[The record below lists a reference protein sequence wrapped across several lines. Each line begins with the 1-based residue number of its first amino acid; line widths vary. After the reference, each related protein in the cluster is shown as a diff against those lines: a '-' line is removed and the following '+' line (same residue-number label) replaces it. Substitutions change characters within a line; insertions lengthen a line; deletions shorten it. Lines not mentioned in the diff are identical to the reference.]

1 MPLVMMRKLED
12 TMAQNHHP
20 VLFSNTSTFIQRPS
34 MAARLVDLLL
44 DWNERA
50 RSRRQLAGL
59 TEGELKDIGL
69 NQSDVTIESSK
80 PFWRF

>member
-1 MPLVMMRKLED
+1 
-12 TMAQNHHP
+12 MAQNPHP
-20 VLFSNTSTFIQRPS
+20 ALFANTSTFIQRPS
-34 MAARLVDLLL
+34 IAARLVDMLL

-69 NQSDVTIESSK
+69 SPSDVTIESSK

>member
-1 MPLVMMRKLED
+1 
-12 TMAQNHHP
+12 MAQHTDHA
-20 VLFSNTSTFIQRPS
+20 VFSNTGGFVQQPS
-34 MAARLVDLLL
+34 LMARLVDLLL

-59 TEGELKDIGL
+59 TETELKDIGL

>member
-12 TMAQNHHP
+12 TMAQHTDHAA
-20 VLFSNTSTFIQRPS
+20 FSNTGGFGQQPS
-34 MAARLVDLLL
+34 LMARLVDLML
-44 DWNERA
+44 DWNERV

-69 NQSDVTIESSK
+69 TQSDVTIESSK

>member
-1 MPLVMMRKLED
+1 
-12 TMAQNHHP
+12 MAQNQHP
-20 VLFSNTSTFIQRPS
+20 AVFTTTSSFVQRPS
-34 MAARLVDLLL
+34 MAARLIDLIL

-69 NQSDVTIESSK
+69 TQSDVTIESSK

>member
-1 MPLVMMRKLED
+1 
-12 TMAQNHHP
+12 MAQNTPH
-20 VLFSNTSTFIQRPS
+20 LLTTTAGSFENRPS
-34 MAARLVDLLL
+34 LMARLVDLLL

-59 TEGELKDIGL
+59 TETELKDIGL
-69 NQSDVTIESSK
+69 SHSDVTIESSK

>member
-1 MPLVMMRKLED
+1 
-12 TMAQNHHP
+12 MAQHTTPAAFNG
-20 VLFSNTSTFIQRPS
+20 SAAFIQQPTL
-34 MAARLVDLLL
+34 MARLVDLML
-44 DWNERA
+44 DWNERV

-69 NQSDVTIESSK
+69 SQSDVTIESSK

>member
-1 MPLVMMRKLED
+1 MRKLED
-12 TMAQNHHP
+12 IMAQHTDHA
-20 VLFSNTSTFIQRPS
+20 VFSNASTFAQQPS
-34 MAARLVDLLL
+34 LMARLVDLML

-50 RSRRQLAGL
+50 RSRRQLVGL

-69 NQSDVTIESSK
+69 TQSDVTIESSK

>member
-1 MPLVMMRKLED
+1 
-12 TMAQNHHP
+12 MAQHTDHA
-20 VLFSNTSTFIQRPS
+20 VFGNTGGFAQQPS
-34 MAARLVDLLL
+34 LMARLVDLML
-44 DWNERA
+44 DWNDRA